1 MRRRENAIAKYYL
14 RSIFVLL
21 MATLTVILSVSPV
34 FSDTSG
40 IILGKNYVVV
50 KGGMFAP
57 GSTDLKGFSTGFNGE
72 VGYGRYIN
80 PYFAL
85 ELGLGYYQTS
95 NSVSGSVSSGSDYMS
110 GTAKLDLWV
119 IPATLA
125 VKLIYPIQQCELY
138 ALGGAGAYFV
148 NSKFSYS
155 GTATIGGQTYN
166 GSSSSNSN
174 TAAFGGFAGA
184 GANFNFTNNWYIGA
198 EGKYLWT
205 RPTLSFE
212 GTDVTANLYGWIVT
226 GNVGYKF

>member
-1 MRRRENAIAKYYL
+1 MTGENITKKYCL
-14 RSIFVLL
+14 RFIYVLL
-21 MATLTVILSVSPV
+21 IAALTVILSVSSV

-40 IILGKNYVVV
+40 ISLGKNYVAV
-50 KGGMFAP
+50 KGGFFAP

-80 PYFAL
+80 PYLAL
-85 ELGLGYYQTS
+85 ELGVGYYQTS
-95 NSVSGSVSSGSDYMS
+95 NSVSATESSGSDYMS

-125 VKLIYPIQQCELY
+125 VKLIYPIQQFELY
-138 ALGGAGAYFV
+138 AMGGAGAYFV
-148 NSKFSYS
+148 NSKLSYS
-155 GTATIGGQTYN
+155 GTATIGGKTYN
-166 GSSSSNSN
+166 GSSSSSSN

-184 GANFNFTNNWYIGA
+184 GGNFNFTNNWYIGA
-198 EGKYLWT
+198 EGRYLWT

>member
-1 MRRRENAIAKYYL
+1 MRMKENTIKKYCL
-14 RSIFVLL
+14 RSIIVLL
-21 MATLTVILSVSPV
+21 MVTLTVMLSVAPV
-34 FSDTSG
+34 LSDTSG
-40 IILGKNYVVV
+40 IRLGKNYVVL
-50 KGGMFAP
+50 KGGFFAP

-72 VGYGRYIN
+72 VGIGRYIN
-80 PYFAL
+80 PYLAL

-95 NSVSGSVSSGSDYMS
+95 NSVSATVSSGSDYMS

-125 VKLIYPIQQCELY
+125 VKLIYPMQQFELY

-148 NSKFSYS
+148 NSKFDYS
-155 GTATIGGQTYN
+155 GTASIGGQTYN
-166 GSSSSNSN
+166 GSGSSNSN

-184 GANFNFTNNWYIGA
+184 GANYNFTNNWYIGA